1 MAILTVIAM
10 FLIRVGIPLILLVAI
25 GTLID
30 RRQSRQRAQAQ
41 KIFKLETKSDE
52 HKAEK
57 AA

>member
-41 KIFKLETKSDE
+41 KIYKLETNSNE
-52 HKAEK
+52 HKADK